1 MAFDLNELSREREAE
16 NMQFLYG
23 INVKN
28 IRDRQEENNLIE
40 LTKSYSDAIN
50 KIKKDFNR

>member
-1 MAFDLNELSREREAE
+1 MNELSREREAE

-23 INVKN
+23 INVQN
-28 IRDRQEENNLIE
+28 IRDRHEETNLLE